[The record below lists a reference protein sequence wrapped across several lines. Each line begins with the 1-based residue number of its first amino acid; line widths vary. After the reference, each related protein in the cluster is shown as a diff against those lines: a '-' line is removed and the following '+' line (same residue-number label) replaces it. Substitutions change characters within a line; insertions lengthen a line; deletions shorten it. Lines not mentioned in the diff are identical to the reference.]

1 MRSLTYNEFC
11 RERDSF
17 QTSVTKTPEIAEFCS
32 GPIWQQAAHDF
43 LHKIGDAAN
52 HFIVEEDG
60 QWLTFVERDQ
70 PRVFFPLESA
80 WMFGCPLI
88 GDPARAVALLREVP
102 GKITAGP
109 IGFCIGGV
117 RKEGQL
123 HRELEAIRHETMQ
136 FEIFP
141 TTDCMI
147 LDLGDGFESWLQ
159 RRSKNFRKSL
169 RQSKGLTGLEI
180 DDASRLEPDALIE
193 RIIHLQRQTYKWAEG
208 TDIFQMKEYANFYD
222 SIIRQ
227 LHATGELSVLFAT
240 ENGEDLAYIF
250 GGITG
255 QVYRGFQMSYVDS
268 AKDRGIGNALQTEN
282 IKRAAASG
290 VTRYDLGMHSPY
302 KERWADLREEYIAIF
317 AVFA

>member
-1 MRSLTYNEFC
+1 MRSLSYNEFC
-11 RERDSF
+11 RERESF
-17 QTSVTKTPEIAEFCS
+17 QASVAQTPDIAKFCS
-32 GPIWQQAAHDF
+32 GPVWQQAAHDF
-43 LHKIGDAAN
+43 LHAIGDEAN
-52 HFIVEEDG
+52 HLIFEEDG

-88 GDPARAVALLREVP
+88 GDPARAVALLRQIP
-102 GKITAGP
+102 GNIIAGP

-123 HRELEAIRHETMQ
+123 HRELEAIRDETIQ
-136 FEIFP
+136 LESFP

-147 LDLGDGFESWLQ
+147 LDLADGFEPWLQ
-159 RRSKNFRKSL
+159 RRSKKFRKSL
-169 RQSKGLTGLEI
+169 RQSAGLTGLEI

-193 RIIHLQRQTYKWAEG
+193 RIIRLQRQTYKWAEG
-208 TDIFQMKEYANFYD
+208 TDIFQMKEYADFYEA
-222 SIIRQ
+222 IIRQ
-227 LHATGELSVLFAT
+227 LHAAGELSVLFAT
-240 ENGEDLAYIF
+240 ENEEDIAYIF
-250 GGITG
+250 GGLSG

-268 AKDRGIGNALQTEN
+268 AKDRGIGNALQIEN
-282 IKRAAASG
+282 IKRVAAEG

-302 KERWADLREEYIAIF
+302 KERWADSREEYIAIF

>member
-1 MRSLTYNEFC
+1 MRLLTYNEFC
-11 RERDSF
+11 RERKSF
-17 QTSVTKTPEIAEFCS
+17 QASVAQTPGIAEFCS
-32 GPIWQQAAHDF
+32 GPVWQQAAHDF
-43 LHKIGDAAN
+43 LHSISNEAN
-52 HFIVEEDG
+52 HLIVEEDG

-123 HRELEAIRHETMQ
+123 HRELEAIRDETIQ

-147 LDLGDGFESWLQ
+147 LDLSDGFESWLQ
-159 RRSKNFRKSL
+159 RRSKKFRKGL
-169 RQSKGLTGLEI
+169 RQSRGLTGLEI
-180 DDASRLEPDALIE
+180 DDASQLEPDTIIE
-193 RIIHLQRQTYKWAEG
+193 RIIRLQRQTYKWAEG
-208 TDIFQMKEYANFYD
+208 TDIFQMKEYAAFYD

-227 LHATGELSVLFAT
+227 LHSAGELSVLFAT
-240 ENGEDLAYIF
+240 EHGEDLAYIF
-250 GGITG
+250 GGISG
-255 QVYRGFQMSYVDS
+255 QIYRGFQMSYIDS
-268 AKDRGIGNALQTEN
+268 AKDRGIGNALQMEN